1 MFRVK
6 EKTMAPDRRRL
17 IVGALAASVA
27 LLPGCATT
35 GFGGGAQ
42 EALQRLLEISTG
54 RAVER
59 LVAGNGFLN
68 DPAARL
74 PVPPELSRGREGAV
88 LGALLNARP
97 VQQQLSLM
105 VNQAAGEAADRAAP
119 VIFDAIRRL
128 TFADA
133 LGIVRGGP
141 TSATDYL
148 ERSVGTGIVDAMLP
162 GVGQVLRGF
171 DGNGVLGPVLGAA
184 TGVNVVAIQRVV
196 AVQAARS
203 LFGAIGREE
212 AAIRRDPR
220 SARDGL
226 VEALLGGRL
235 G

>member
-1 MFRVK
+1 MV
-6 EKTMAPDRRRL
+6 PSRRHVL
-17 IVGALAASVA
+17 TGALGAAVV

-59 LVAGNGFLN
+59 LVAGDGFLN

-74 PVPPELSRGREGAV
+74 PVPPEWNRGRDGAV
-88 LGALLNARP
+88 LGALLNSRP
-97 VQQQLSLM
+97 VQEQLALM
-105 VNQAAGEAADRAAP
+105 VNRAAGEAADRAAP
-119 VIFDAIRRL
+119 AIFDAIRHL
-128 TFADA
+128 TFSDA
-133 LGIVRGGP
+133 VGIVRGGP

-148 ERSVGTGIVDAMLP
+148 ERYIGTGIIDVMLP
-162 GVGQVLRGF
+162 GVAEVFRGF

-184 TGVNVVAIQRVV
+184 TGVNVVGIQRAV
-196 AVQAARS
+196 AVQASRS

-220 SARDGL
+220 SARDRL
-226 VEALLGGRL
+226 VESVLLGRL
-235 G
+235 

>member
-1 MFRVK
+1 MVL
-6 EKTMAPDRRRL
+6 DRRHLL
-17 IVGALAASVA
+17 IGALGASAA

-35 GFGGGAQ
+35 GFGRGGPQ

-54 RAVER
+54 RAVQR
-59 LVAGNGFLN
+59 LATSSGFLA

-74 PVPPELSRGREGAV
+74 PIPPELAGTRDGAV
-88 LGALLNARP
+88 LNALLRSRP
-97 VQQQLSLM
+97 VQEQLSLTI
-105 VNQAAGEAADRAAP
+105 NRAAGEAADRAAP
-119 VIFDAIRRL
+119 AIFDAIRRL
-128 TFADA
+128 TFTDA

-148 ERSVGTGIVDAMLP
+148 ERSIGTGIVDAMLP
-162 GVGQVLRGF
+162 GVADVLGSF
-171 DGNGVLGPVLGAA
+171 DGDGILGPVLGAA

-226 VEALLGGRL
+226 VEALLTGRL
-235 G
+235 

>member
-1 MFRVK
+1 MVP
-6 EKTMAPDRRRL
+6 TRRHLL
-17 IVGALAASVA
+17 IGAFGASVA

-35 GFGGGAQ
+35 GLRGGAQ

-59 LVAGNGFLN
+59 FAT
-68 DPAARL
+68 DPATRL
-74 PVPPELSRGREGAV
+74 AIPAELGGSGREGAV
-88 LGALLNARP
+88 LSALLRSRP
-97 VQQQLSLM
+97 VQEQMSLL
-105 VNQAAGEAADRAAP
+105 VNRAAGEAADRAAP
-119 VIFDAIRRL
+119 AIFDAIRRL

-133 LGIVRGGP
+133 IGIARGGP

-148 ERSVGTGIVDAMLP
+148 ERSIGTGIVDAMLP
-162 GVGQVLRGF
+162 GVADVLGSF

-196 AVQAARS
+196 AVQASRA

-226 VEALLGGRL
+226 VEALLTGRL
-235 G
+235 